1 MTAFLYVALVV
12 AFVAAITDI
21 RTGHMP
27 NRLTLGALAG
37 ALALHVGH
45 GAYADGVAGA
55 LDEGGRA
62 LLGALACSVVP
73 LFLFVKGGIGG
84 GDVKLFVA
92 LGALVLPVA
101 GLEAQTY
108 AFVAALVIAPARLA
122 FDGVLLRTLKN
133 TALLV
138 TNPLRPAPAR
148 APIPPEMQSW
158 FRLGPSIFL
167 GMLAAAVSHGGLR

>member
-1 MTAFLYVALVV
+1 MTAFLYIALAVAL
-12 AFVAAITDI
+12 AAAITDL

-27 NRLTLGALAG
+27 NPLTLGALGG
-37 ALALHVGH
+37 ALVLHLGH
-45 GAYADGVAGA
+45 GAYVGGFAGA
-55 LDEGGRA
+55 LEEGGRA

-84 GDVKLFVA
+84 GDVKLFAA
-92 LGALVLPVA
+92 LGALTLPLA

-108 AFVAALVIAPARLA
+108 AFVAALVVAPARLA

-133 TALLV
+133 TAVLV
-138 TNPLRPAPAR
+138 ANPFRPEKSR

-158 FRLGPSIFL
+158 FRLGPCIFL
-167 GMLAAAVSHGGLR
+167 GMLAAAFAHGAGQ